1 MKRKTEKKKNEIMT
15 GDKIGDTIDILNEI
29 ILYPQRHADADIS
42 KDSWVDILTKYTSG
56 MALGLSDARVYESMA
71 HTDNQHIVGDYFNQY
86 TISVSSAN
94 NALTEVYTMNEIQIL
109 FIDKF
114 YTLLGQLENEFEW
127 MNSSLKDRIKTLAQ
141 NLPLRVV
148 SKISA
153 IDLNAIYYVAQLN
166 FVQKNGN
173 NDGFDPEDVEMA
185 MAPIVNSLVAD
196 IMAGLTMSLYD
207 AFYVELVT
215 DITSKDFDII
225 CEYMKP
231 YLVDFRDDLLYT
243 VAHILYSLIAHRVS
257 TTYTIYNQAK
267 ELADSLDIPFYY

>member
-1 MKRKTEKKKNEIMT
+1 MKRKTEKKKNEIIT
-15 GDKIGDTIDILNEI
+15 GDKIGDTIDTLNEI

-56 MALGLSDARVYESMA
+56 MALGLSDAHVYESMA
-71 HTDNQHIVGDYFNQY
+71 HTDNQRIVGDYFNQY
-86 TISVSSAN
+86 ARSVSSAN

-173 NDGFDPEDVEMA
+173 NEGFDPEDVEMA

-196 IMAGLTMSLYD
+196 IMSGLTMSLYD

-243 VAHILYSLIAHRVS
+243 VAHILYSLITHRVS